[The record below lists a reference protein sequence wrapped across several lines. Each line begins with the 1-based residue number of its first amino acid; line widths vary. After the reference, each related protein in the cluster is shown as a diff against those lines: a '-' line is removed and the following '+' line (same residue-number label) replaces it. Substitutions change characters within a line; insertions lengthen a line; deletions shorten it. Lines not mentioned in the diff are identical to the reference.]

1 MLKSI
6 QLRDFFSFKGEKTV
20 KLKKGVNLLLGI
32 NGSGKTSFINSLRLL
47 SEGVAG
53 DGLMKLIQEQ
63 WGGYNQIVNCNGE
76 RTVPCVQ
83 ITYIFDYKGLN
94 KLNPTVGFQS
104 DVYYRITIRKSGT
117 SYSLNETVY
126 TQNRKNP
133 DKNFNYLE
141 FNNGKGKISI
151 RHEDG
156 KVEFQNYDSDDVSG
170 QELVIR
176 QINDPV
182 RYLPTYVL
190 RKAIE
195 TIAVYEDFDVSEK
208 SNLRKPSDFS
218 SDIRLRKSGENLTHV
233 LNKLKLD
240 YSFDFERLED
250 KFHNVNQNFKSIEI
264 NNLYGKAYLSFREN
278 NLSRAIGAL
287 HISGGTLRYLLLESI
302 FYNPL
307 RGNFVAIDEPES
319 GLHPDMIKSVA
330 DMIKLAAKNTQ
341 IIIATHS
348 PHLLNQFE
356 LDDILVFEKNPDNST
371 IVHSI
376 SESDYPDWEGD
387 YLPGQM
393 WLLGQIGG
401 KRW

>member
-6 QLRDFFSFKGEKTV
+6 QLRDFFSFRGEKTI
-20 KLKKGVNLLLGI
+20 KLNKKVNLLLGI

-47 SEGVAG
+47 SEGVVG
-53 DGLMKLIQEQ
+53 DGLVKLIQEQ
-63 WGGYNQIVNCNGE
+63 WGGYDQIVNCSGE
-76 RTVPCVQ
+76 RTAPCVQ
-83 ITYIFDYKGLN
+83 ITYIFDYTALN
-94 KLNPTVGFQS
+94 KLNPIAGFQS

-117 SYSLNETVY
+117 SYSLNESVY
-126 TQNRKNP
+126 TQNKKKP
-133 DKNFNYLE
+133 DTNFTYLE
-141 FNNGKGKISI
+141 FSNGKGKISI
-151 RHEDG
+151 KHEDG
-156 KVEFQNYDSDDVSG
+156 KVEFQNYDGEDVSG
-170 QELVIR
+170 RELVIR

-182 RYLPTYVL
+182 RYLPTYVI

-195 TIAVYEDFDVSEK
+195 TISVYEDFNVSEK
-208 SNLRKPSDFS
+208 SSLRQPSDFS

-240 YSFDFERLED
+240 YSFDFDRLEE
-250 KFHNVNQNFKSIEI
+250 KFHNVNQTFKSIEI
-264 NNLYGKAYLSFREN
+264 NNLYGKAYLSFRES

-287 HISGGTLRYLLLESI
+287 HISDGTLRFLLLESI

-307 RGNFVAIDEPES
+307 RGDFIAIDEPER

-330 DMIKLAAKNTQ
+330 DMIKLAAQKTQ

-356 LDDILVFEKNPDNST
+356 LDDILVFEKNAENST

-376 SESDYPDWEGD
+376 SESDFPEWEGD